1 MDERDYRSYRDLY
14 EVLTSFLP
22 PPDLVVYLQAVV
34 PTLRRRIAK
43 RGRDY
48 EQNIAPDYLE
58 RLNRLYEEWIDGIS
72 LCPVLTIPT
81 DELDFVTHNSHLELI
96 SDKILEKLQGREV
109 VIFP

>member
-1 MDERDYRSYRDLY
+1 MDQRDYRSYRELF

-22 PPDLVVYLQAVV
+22 PPDLVVYLQAEVS
-34 PTLRRRIAK
+34 TLKRRIAK

-48 EQNIAPDYLE
+48 EQDISPDYLQ
-58 RLNRLYEEWIDGIS
+58 RLNQLYAEWIDGIS

-81 DELDFVTHNSHLELI
+81 DNLDFVAHNSHLELI
-96 SDKILEKLQGREV
+96 SNKILEKLQGREV